1 MKNFIIISLS
11 FIILSAVWASAQPK
25 KYEAAEQESFIT
37 YKLTH
42 PLHEVEATSKKG
54 ICLIYADAQK
64 KEIKDVL
71 VQVPVTS
78 FDSGNSNRDSHAMEV
93 VDAISIPSAKF
104 VSTNI
109 EENGDSL
116 KVSGKLTFHGVT
128 KDIIINAVTDW
139 STNRLTV
146 NGLFNISLTEFKVD
160 RPSLLLIPVNDNLKF
175 TLKEVFY
182 L

>member
-1 MKNFIIISLS
+1 MKTLIVIAVSFAVLIS
-11 FIILSAVWASAQPK
+11 IPASAQPK
-25 KYEAAEQESFIT
+25 KYEAAGNESFIT

-42 PLHEVEATSKKG
+42 PLHEVEATSRKEV
-54 ICLIYADAQK
+54 CLIYADAGN
-64 KEIKDVL
+64 KEIKNVL

-93 VDAISIPSAKF
+93 VDAISIPYAKF

-109 EENGDSL
+109 EENGDSV
-116 KVSGKLTFHGVT
+116 KVFGNLTFHGVT
-128 KDIIINAVTDW
+128 KGIRIIAFAKW
-139 STNRLTV
+139 SSNELIV
-146 NGLFNISLTEFKVD
+146 NGTFDISLTEFKVE
-160 RPSLLLIPVNDNLKF
+160 RPSLLLIPVNDDLKF